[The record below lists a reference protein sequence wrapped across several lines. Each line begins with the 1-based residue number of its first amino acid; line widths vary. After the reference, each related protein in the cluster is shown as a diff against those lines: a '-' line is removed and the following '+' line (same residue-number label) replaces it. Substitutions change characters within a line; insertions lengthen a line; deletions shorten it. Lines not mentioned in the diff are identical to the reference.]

1 VAVAIGAAA
10 GMAAATR
17 QLFSP
22 VLFAALLVGSS
33 GQDAVPAVLASVESC
48 GGSPFST

>member
-33 GQDAVPAVLASVESC
+33 GQDAVRGELWRI
-48 GGSPFST
+48 PFQYLT